1 MKNYPSKNGSLL
13 NRAVLVLNSSYAP
26 MTITTSKRAICLF
39 FLDKVDVIETYTDLI
54 HSPSKILPLP
64 SIVKLKDYI
73 NYNSMNVVLSRKNI
87 LLRDKHQC
95 QYCAN
100 KSNPLTIDHIIPKE
114 RGGSESWDNLVTACQ
129 KCNRKKGNRTPEE
142 ANMPLL
148 KYPQKPNRI
157 HYFQHFIQESQS
169 SWKPYLFLEAF

>member
-87 LLRDKHQC
+87 LLRDKYQC

-129 KCNRKKGNRTPEE
+129 KCNRKK
-142 ANMPLL
+142 
-148 KYPQKPNRI
+148 
-157 HYFQHFIQESQS
+157 HYFST
-169 SWKPYLFLEAF
+169 

>member
-1 MKNYPSKNGSLL
+1 MKNYPSKNGSIL
-13 NRAVLVLNSSYAP
+13 NRAVLVLNSNYAP

-39 FLDKVDVIETYTDLI
+39 FLEKVDVIETYADLI

-100 KSNPLTIDHIIPKE
+100 KSLSLIHI
-114 RGGSESWDNLVTACQ
+114 
-129 KCNRKKGNRTPEE
+129 
-142 ANMPLL
+142 
-148 KYPQKPNRI
+148 
-157 HYFQHFIQESQS
+157 
-169 SWKPYLFLEAF
+169 